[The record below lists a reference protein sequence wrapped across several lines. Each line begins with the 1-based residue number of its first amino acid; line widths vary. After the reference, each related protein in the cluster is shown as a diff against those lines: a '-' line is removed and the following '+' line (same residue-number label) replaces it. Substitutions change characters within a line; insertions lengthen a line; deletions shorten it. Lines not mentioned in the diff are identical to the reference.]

1 MDIKL
6 PVLGH
11 EHQLVTGS
19 ACWHVKSR
27 GCKKQTTH
35 THTLMPAFM
44 PFETRSVPT
53 PQLLSK
59 KKEGQEAEAHAAR
72 SQKKRL
78 ILLVSNSLTSSH
90 CFTQQHSHHCMILF
104 LHPWGLTAS
113 YKLPPAFCRMPSRR
127 NHRFSTL
134 PKQFYVSCLAG
145 DLWTFCPLLFV
156 QCPPDRCANLSTQC
170 IVLPMTWRSQCKTY
184 PEVGL
189 PWMIPHQLP
198 SWCPLACPSKPEVYP
213 PPAVKKKRAKR
224 RKPNNHEAKKKNTLL
239 FLHSNHLSQF
249 HPTSHTMAPDAIIG
263 WLPAPGQ
270 PHRDIKAAVNEGSD
284 SCCRSS
290 FCALH
295 AGAFVSFSQDPWQRA
310 VIKSDDAARADFWSE
325 KERRKKHTHTH
336 THLAHNISH
345 ALFHTQLSHTHTHIF
360 HTQLCHTHTH
370 HLSLSHNIFHIRLCH
385 IQFFSCRSSITS
397 FVFPSFPVPPTRF
410 VVHYWKKLTCGVIRS
425 FNFVLKFNPKHHR
438 RIDRT
443 IYNVWHHQRSW
454 YK

>member
-27 GCKKQTTH
+27 GCKKQTHTH
-35 THTLMPAFM
+35 THVDARFHALRNPKCTHPPAII
-44 PFETRSVPT
+44 
-53 PQLLSK
+53 K
-59 KKEGQEAEAHAAR
+59 KKRRAKRQKPMQQEAK
-72 SQKKRL
+72 KKRL

-213 PPAVKKKRAKR
+213 PPAVKKKKGQ
-224 RKPNNHEAKKKNTLL
+224 EA
-239 FLHSNHLSQF
+239 
-249 HPTSHTMAPDAIIG
+249 
-263 WLPAPGQ
+263 
-270 PHRDIKAAVNEGSD
+270 
-284 SCCRSS
+284 
-290 FCALH
+290 
-295 AGAFVSFSQDPWQRA
+295 
-310 VIKSDDAARADFWSE
+310 
-325 KERRKKHTHTH
+325 
-336 THLAHNISH
+336 
-345 ALFHTQLSHTHTHIF
+345 
-360 HTQLCHTHTH
+360 
-370 HLSLSHNIFHIRLCH
+370 
-385 IQFFSCRSSITS
+385 
-397 FVFPSFPVPPTRF
+397 
-410 VVHYWKKLTCGVIRS
+410 
-425 FNFVLKFNPKHHR
+425 
-438 RIDRT
+438 
-443 IYNVWHHQRSW
+443 
-454 YK
+454 